1 MNRARTPNISLQRTG
16 ARAPAAE
23 LGSFARASVVTAVLA
38 VIGFSLTVGVVEA
51 CDCFE
56 PEDLKAAVAA
66 ADAVFVGEVVS
77 VDVEENAT
85 LPPPQFVRF
94 KATEAWKGVRSADV
108 GVATGGDGDCSAFR
122 FEVGKRYLVFAKRD
136 PQTLSTGL
144 CMGNRWIW
152 RDLEL
157 SDIRKWRAGKKLTK

>member
-1 MNRARTPNISLQRTG
+1 VRRRPNIGLQRTSACG
-16 ARAPAAE
+16 LAAE
-23 LGSFARASVVTAVLA
+23 AAWFARASIVTAVVAL
-38 VIGFSLTVGVVEA
+38 IGFGLSVAVVAA

-56 PEDLKAAVAA
+56 PQDFKAAVSA

-77 VDVEENAT
+77 VDVGSNAT
-85 LPPPQFVRF
+85 LPSPRFVRF
-94 KATEAWKGVRSADV
+94 KATEAWKGVRTADV
-108 GVATGGDGDCSAFR
+108 GVATGGDGECSAFR

-136 PQTLSTGL
+136 SQTLSTGL

-157 SDIRKWRAGKKLTK
+157 SGIRKWRAGKKLGK